1 MFTYSVSIFF
11 EKENSN
17 NVRLDYLTLFSYHNS
32 VLEKR
37 NFYQILRIQ
46 IFGKKESKMNFI
58 FYKENFCFY

>member
-1 MFTYSVSIFF
+1 M
-11 EKENSN
+11 
-17 NVRLDYLTLFSYHNS
+17 LDYLTLFSYHNS
-32 VLEKR
+32 VLEKIYFLYQELDQNEKI